1 MQAAADTY
9 TAEKADL
16 ERLHAEMITRGFQAT
31 LQTSEEGAPCLL
43 VRNPRA
49 SVLAEMVYADGGMF
63 RWSWDEPI
71 AGCDEVITA
80 AGILGRVLR
89 AVGE

>member
-1 MQAAADTY
+1 MQTTDAQT
-9 TAEKADL
+9 TERADL
-16 ERLHAEMITRGFQAT
+16 DRLAAELGRRGFQAT
-31 LQTSEEGAPCLL
+31 LQTSEGGGPGLL

-49 SVLAEMVYADGGMF
+49 SVLAEMVYADGGTF

-71 AGCDEVITA
+71 AGCDEVSTA
-80 AGILGRVLR
+80 AGILARVLR